1 MGLQPDT
8 LNSPEMKTAGIILL
22 LATTCLAAPSSDY
35 SDYAD
40 YYSENS
46 NHPDYY
52 SENSNYPDYYSENS
66 NYPDYYSKLELPRLL
81 LRKLKLPRLLL
92 RKLELPRLLLRKR
105 ADHDWRLLRL
115 EKWNYETE
123 FSGGLPSRDQHL
135 LHSPLTTR
143 GDRWTQPDW

>member
-52 SENSNYPDYYSENS
+52 LENSNYPDYYS
-66 NYPDYYSKLELPRLL
+66 DKALIMTGGYYDWKNGTTRLSSVEVFH
-81 LRKLKLPRLLL
+81 PGT
-92 RKLELPRLLLRKR
+92 
-105 ADHDWRLLRL
+105 
-115 EKWNYETE
+115 NT
-123 FSGGLPSRDQHL
+123 SCTLPSL
-135 LHSPLTTR
+135 PEEIGGHSQT
-143 GDRWTQPDW
+143 